1 MNMEKQ
7 QFATVSYA
15 YGYASMAVAIV
26 FFSILNRIVL
36 IFDKDPT
43 RTAESWKWRNLFIS
57 WIHAF
62 IVGVWDITWL
72 VLTCYNSIISNAL
85 LYFY

>member
-1 MNMEKQ
+1 MEHQ
-7 QFATVSYA
+7 LPAVSYSQ
-15 YGYASMAVAIV
+15 GYASMAISIV

-36 IFDKDPT
+36 IFDKDPG

-62 IVGVWDITWL
+62 IVGVWDITW
-72 VLTCYNSIISNAL
+72 
-85 LYFY
+85 